1 MTAPKATVPAELRKL
16 YGQGRVIPFVGA
28 GASMSLTW
36 KSHDGYETLRGPSWR
51 EMVDQACRLL
61 GYEDP
66 ELLRY
71 RGTDLQILEF
81 FEQKKGN
88 FAPLTNWL
96 VRRLDVPEAA
106 IKASRVHAALSALGA
121 STKFYT
127 TNYDDLLERAL
138 TLAGREVKVV
148 AAERD
153 MGTSDRMVE
162 VVKFHGDFDNPE
174 AMVVSEGHYYKR
186 LRLDGPL
193 DLKLRSDLLNRVAL
207 FVGYSFN
214 DLNIRFLFDV
224 LNEMVRSLPGSDI
237 GKRAYIVVNNPSDF
251 EYTLFRKRNMEII
264 PTYGDDRTA
273 SLAEVLEQLV
283 S

>member
-1 MTAPKATVPAELRKL
+1 MKPTVPAELLKL
-16 YGQGRVIPFVGA
+16 YRQGRVIPFVGA
-28 GASMSLTW
+28 GASMSLRW
-36 KSHDGYETLRGPSWR
+36 KSPDGSNTCRGPSWT
-51 EMVDQACRLL
+51 EMVNEACRQL

-96 VRRLDVPEAA
+96 VRRFVVPEEA
-106 IKASRVHAALSALGA
+106 IKASRVHAAISALDN
-121 STKFYT
+121 STRFYT
-127 TNYDDLLERAL
+127 TNYDDLLERSL
-138 TLAGREVKVV
+138 RLAGRQVKVV
-148 AAERD
+148 AGERD
-153 MGTSDRMVE
+153 MGLGDKMVE
-162 VVKFHGDFDNPE
+162 VVKFHGDFDNPD
-174 AMVVSEGHYYKR
+174 AMVFSEGHYYKR

-207 FVGYSFN
+207 FVGYSFR
-214 DLNIRFLFDV
+214 DLNIGFLFDI
-224 LNEMVRSLPGSDI
+224 LNEMLKSLPDSDT

-264 PTYGDDRTA
+264 PTFGDDQTTT
-273 SLAEVLEQLV
+273 LAEVLEEIA

>member
-1 MTAPKATVPAELRKL
+1 MKPTVPAELRKL
-16 YGQGRVIPFVGA
+16 YRQGRVIPFVGA
-28 GASMSLTW
+28 GASMSLSW
-36 KSHDGYETLRGPSWR
+36 KSPDRKKTLRGPSWT
-51 EMVDQACRLL
+51 EMVNQACHQL

-96 VRRLDVPEAA
+96 VRQLDVPDDA
-106 IKASRVHAALSALGA
+106 IKASRVHSALAALQS

-127 TNYDDLLERAL
+127 TNYDDLVERSIR
-138 TLAGREVKVV
+138 LAGRSVRVV
-148 AAERD
+148 AGERD
-153 MGTSDRMVE
+153 MGSGDKMVE
-162 VVKFHGDFDNPE
+162 VVKFHGDFDNPDT
-174 AMVVSEGHYYKR
+174 MVFSEGHYYKR

-193 DLKLRSDLLNRVAL
+193 DLKLRSDLLNRAAL
-207 FVGYSFN
+207 FIGYSFR
-214 DLNIRFLFDV
+214 DLNVGFLFDL
-224 LNEMVRSLPGSDI
+224 LNEMLKSLPGSDT

-251 EYTLFRKRNMEII
+251 EYTLFKKRNMEII
-264 PTYGDDRTA
+264 PTYGDDRTTT
-273 SLAEVLEQLV
+273 LAEVLEELA

>member
-1 MTAPKATVPAELRKL
+1 MKPTVPAELVKL
-16 YGQGRVIPFVGA
+16 YRQGRVIPFVGA
-28 GASMSLTW
+28 GASMSLSW
-36 KSHDGYETLRGPSWR
+36 KSADGSKTFRGPSWI
-51 EMVDQACRLL
+51 EMVNEACRQL

-96 VRRLDVPEAA
+96 VRRFDVSNDA
-106 IKASRVHAALSALGA
+106 IKASRVHAALSALDN
-121 STKFYT
+121 STRFYT
-127 TNYDDLLERAL
+127 TNYDDLLERSL
-138 TLAGREVKVV
+138 RLAGRQVKVV
-148 AAERD
+148 AGERD
-153 MGTSDRMVE
+153 MGLGDKMIE
-162 VVKFHGDFDNPE
+162 VVKFHGDFDNPD
-174 AMVVSEGHYYKR
+174 AMVFSEGHYYKR
-186 LRLDGPL
+186 LRLDDPL

-207 FVGYSFN
+207 FVGYSFR
-214 DLNIRFLFDV
+214 DLNIGFLFDI
-224 LNEMVRSLPGSDI
+224 LTEMLKSLPGSDT

-264 PTYGDDRTA
+264 PTFGDDRTA
-273 SLAEVLEQLV
+273 TLAEVLEEIA

>member
-1 MTAPKATVPAELRKL
+1 MKATVPAELKKL
-16 YGQGRVIPFVGA
+16 YRQGRVVPFVGA
-28 GASMSLTW
+28 GASMSMTW
-36 KSHDGYETLRGPSWR
+36 LSPDGLNTLRGPSWT
-51 EMVDQACRLL
+51 ELVDEACRQL
-61 GYEDP
+61 GYKDP

-96 VRRLDVPEAA
+96 VRRFDVTNEA
-106 IKASRVHAALSALGA
+106 IEASAVHIALSNLSE

-138 TLAGREVKVV
+138 RLSGRMVKVV
-148 AAERD
+148 AGERD
-153 MGTSDRMVE
+153 MGSNDKLTE
-162 VVKFHGDFDNPE
+162 VVKFHGDFDNPA
-174 AMVVSEGHYYKR
+174 AMVFSEGHYYGR
-186 LRLDGPL
+186 LRLDSPL
-193 DLKLRSDLLNRVAL
+193 DFKLRSDLLNRVAL
-207 FVGYSFN
+207 FVGYSFR
-214 DLNIRFLFDV
+214 DLNVGFLFNL
-224 LNEMVRSLPGSDI
+224 LNEMLKTLPDSDT

-251 EYTLFRKRNMEII
+251 EYTLFKKRNIEII

-273 SLAEVLEQLV
+273 TLAEILDEVV

>member
-1 MTAPKATVPAELRKL
+1 
-16 YGQGRVIPFVGA
+16 
-28 GASMSLTW
+28 
-36 KSHDGYETLRGPSWR
+36 
-51 EMVDQACRLL
+51 MVNQACHQL

-96 VRRLDVPEAA
+96 VRQLDVPDDA
-106 IKASRVHAALSALGA
+106 IKASRVHSALAALQS

-127 TNYDDLLERAL
+127 TNYDDLVERSIR
-138 TLAGREVKVV
+138 LAGRSVRVV
-148 AAERD
+148 AGERD
-153 MGTSDRMVE
+153 MGSGDKMVE
-162 VVKFHGDFDNPE
+162 VVKFHGDFDNPDT
-174 AMVVSEGHYYKR
+174 MVFSEGHYYKR

-193 DLKLRSDLLNRVAL
+193 DLKLRSDLLNRAAL
-207 FVGYSFN
+207 FIGYSFR
-214 DLNIRFLFDV
+214 DLNVGFLFDL
-224 LNEMVRSLPGSDI
+224 LNEMLKSLPGSDT

-251 EYTLFRKRNMEII
+251 EYTLFKKRNMEII
-264 PTYGDDRTA
+264 PTYGDDRTTT
-273 SLAEVLEQLV
+273 LAEVLEELA